1 MDKRFIPFLS
11 SLNYGGSMKQGSL
24 QRAINEATQDVSLL
38 EYIGDLLNKS
48 PDKKRT
54 NFENIIEKFDKP
66 TLIVM
71 KDQINKRLDTL

>member
-1 MDKRFIPFLS
+1 
-11 SLNYGGSMKQGSL
+11 MKQGSL